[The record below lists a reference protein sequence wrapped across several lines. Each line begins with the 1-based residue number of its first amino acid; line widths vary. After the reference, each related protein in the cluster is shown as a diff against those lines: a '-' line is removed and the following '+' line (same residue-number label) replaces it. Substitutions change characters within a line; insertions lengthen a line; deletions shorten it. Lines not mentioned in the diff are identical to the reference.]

1 MSGLRGSPR
10 AILCVFCSDVPASRV
25 KRMQPTASTR
35 SRGGRVLWSLGFAHM
50 SGLSP
55 GVRGPGHHLV
65 RTLARP
71 KRKNV
76 RTSSQPFGC
85 AFPSHMS
92 VCTPRVCCPRKVCAL
107 CVVVVGPRFMCT
119 FQSPPPFPAP
129 ADALI
134 RLRRSLAATSCPR
147 SRHKGLLLAVDWA
160 KPSRSSSAAQQRAR
174 VLVWAPWTRRYAR
187 ALFLDHHPKTDPDAV
202 SLCLR
207 RLGLV
212 KLAIRYG
219 YVQR

>member
-1 MSGLRGSPR
+1 MSRPATSNARSRQRQRDLEAVAGSGASVLLTCPDFHLAFADPDTIWSGL
-10 AILCVFCSDVPASRV
+10 
-25 KRMQPTASTR
+25 
-35 SRGGRVLWSLGFAHM
+35 WLGPNA
-50 SGLSP
+50 
-55 GVRGPGHHLV
+55 
-65 RTLARP
+65 
-71 KRKNV
+71 K
-76 RTSSQPFGC
+76 
-85 AFPSHMS
+85 MS
-92 VCTPRVCCPRKVCAL
+92 VDRPNQQSAL
-107 CVVVVGPRFMCT
+107 WVRFPESYVGVYA
-119 FQSPPPFPAP
+119 QSLLPTQSVRLMRRRCRATVHVHVPIPSPSPAP
-129 ADALI
+129 ADALV

>member
-1 MSGLRGSPR
+1 MRFLFGCPGQPR
-10 AILCVFCSDVPASRV
+10 QTHAADSVNTISR
-25 KRMQPTASTR
+25 R
-35 SRGGRVLWSLGFAHM
+35 SRALEPRFRSHVWTFAWS
-50 SGLSP
+50 S
-55 GVRGPGHHLV
+55 
-65 RTLARP
+65 RT
-71 KRKNV
+71 
-76 RTSSQPFGC
+76 RTPFGPDVGSAQTQKC
-85 AFPSHMS
+85 PNQQSALWVRFPESYVGVYAQSLLPTQS
-92 VCTPRVCCPRKVCAL
+92 VRLMRRRCRATLHVHVPIP
-107 CVVVVGPRFMCT
+107 
-119 FQSPPPFPAP
+119 SPSPAP
-129 ADALI
+129 ADALV